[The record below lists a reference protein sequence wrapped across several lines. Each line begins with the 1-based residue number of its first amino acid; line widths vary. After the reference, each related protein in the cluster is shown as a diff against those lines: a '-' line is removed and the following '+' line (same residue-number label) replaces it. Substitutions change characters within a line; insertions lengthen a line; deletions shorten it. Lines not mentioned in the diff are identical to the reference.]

1 MIGLLAVGF
10 VANELIRPV
19 HARHHVPAP
28 RRPPMTTPSSPSS
41 PPDRRPLIAFSWL
54 WVGAPLCYG
63 LYELVL
69 KVKQLF
75 TG

>member
-1 MIGLLAVGF
+1 
-10 VANELIRPV
+10 
-19 HARHHVPAP
+19 
-28 RRPPMTTPSSPSS
+28 MTTPSSPSS
-41 PPDRRPLIAFSWL
+41 PPDRRPLIAFAWL

-69 KVKQLF
+69 KARQLF